1 MRIFFYC
8 LFLLLTSIAMPAQE
22 VLTLMQAKERLLQ
35 KNFYLLAAYYEINQ
49 AEAQLIQARIW
60 NNPVVTWNQEAYS
73 VEQNKFLQ
81 ARNQFDAQISQT
93 ISIAGKHTNTVKL
106 AKINIEITKAQ
117 FEDVMRGLMYDLVIT
132 YNGLASAEE
141 KEKLYESVLA
151 NYEQLIRTT
160 EKELSLGA
168 TSSSENIRIK
178 SESFSVKAIALDNAN
193 QQEQLMAHLRTLL
206 QYRADTIIMVEQKI
220 PAFNADFNKDS
231 LVAKSISL
239 RPDVKVAKLYQLF
252 NEQNLRLQRSIG
264 VPDVTIGFDY
274 DKGGNYVRDYSG
286 LNLQMPLAI
295 FDRNQGKIKSAK
307 YAIQQSQFQYDYVK
321 TIATNQVIAAHNQYK
336 LAYEGLSNYTPD
348 YMGKLEQLNQ
358 NTNLFFQK
366 RNISLLEF
374 IDYQR
379 IYISTKTQL
388 IDLRQQYLNSINN
401 LNFSIGTQLI
411 EF

>member
-1 MRIFFYC
+1 
-8 LFLLLTSIAMPAQE
+8 MPAQE

>member
-1 MRIFFYC
+1 
-8 LFLLLTSIAMPAQE
+8 MPAQE
-22 VLTLMQAKERLLQ
+22 VLTLSHAKERLLE

-49 AEAQLIQARIW
+49 AEAQLMQARIW

-117 FEDVMRGLMYDLVIT
+117 FEDVMRGLMYDLVTT
-132 YNGLASAEE
+132 YNSLASAKE
-141 KEKLYESVLA
+141 KEKLYKSVLV

-178 SESFSVKAIALDNAN
+178 SESFSIKAIALDNAT

-206 QYRADTIIMVEQKI
+206 QYPSDTVIMVEQKI
-220 PAFNADFNKDS
+220 PAFNVDFSQDS
-231 LVAKSISL
+231 LVAKSIKL

-252 NEQNLRLQRSIG
+252 SEQNLRLQRSIG

-307 YAIQQSQFQYDYVK
+307 YAIQQSKFK
-321 TIATNQVIAAHNQYK
+321 
-336 LAYEGLSNYTPD
+336 
-348 YMGKLEQLNQ
+348 
-358 NTNLFFQK
+358 
-366 RNISLLEF
+366 
-374 IDYQR
+374 
-379 IYISTKTQL
+379 
-388 IDLRQQYLNSINN
+388 
-401 LNFSIGTQLI
+401 
-411 EF
+411 